1 MGGDRNQVHL
11 ITAKGEESWPDMT
24 KTEVA
29 ERLERRIAQ
38 QFQGNAA

>member
-11 ITAKGEESWPDMT
+11 ITAKGEESWPEMT

-29 ERLERRIAQ
+29 RRLVRRIAQ
-38 QFQGNAA
+38 TFQDSAA

>member
-11 ITAKGEESWPDMT
+11 ITAKGEESWPEMT
-24 KTEVA
+24 KIEVA
-29 ERLERRIAQ
+29 QRLVRRIVR